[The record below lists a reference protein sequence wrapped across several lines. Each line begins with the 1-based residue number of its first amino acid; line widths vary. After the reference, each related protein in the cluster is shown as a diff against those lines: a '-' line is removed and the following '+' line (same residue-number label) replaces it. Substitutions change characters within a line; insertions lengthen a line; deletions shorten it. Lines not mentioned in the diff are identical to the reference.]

1 MQSVRKRARL
11 RSPSISSVQT
21 EDYKKLKIE
30 AQILYECMLLMTEKL
45 EETVDVYA
53 PTLHEKTRMLIKK
66 ELREW
71 ITSFFKTVITNVN
84 LLGSDEVD
92 LFEGIEEPF
101 DEDLEKKAND
111 LENEF
116 YSLLENRIRQRCI
129 ARDQLAQV
137 GQQLEENSREPDAL
151 STLEPQP
158 KSDINWNEMERVL
171 DEMTEYMSSIEDELA
186 HLVKEYKEI
195 ETIV

>member
-1 MQSVRKRARL
+1 LKVRASHTL
-11 RSPSISSVQT
+11 AYS
-21 EDYKKLKIE
+21 YLNHH
-30 AQILYECMLLMTEKL
+30 LL
-45 EETVDVYA
+45 
-53 PTLHEKTRMLIKK
+53 I
-66 ELREW
+66 
-71 ITSFFKTVITNVN
+71 
-84 LLGSDEVD
+84 
-92 LFEGIEEPF
+92 GIEEPF